1 MTFPAMTFL
10 PIHFQAV
17 TQNVDQNVKA
27 VALEEVGP
35 DHQYSLIQ
43 LFRIS

>member
-1 MTFPAMTFL
+1 MIFSAMTFP

-17 TQNVDQNVKA
+17 TQNVDQNVEA
-27 VALEEVGP
+27 VAFEKVGP
-35 DHQYSLIQ
+35 DHQYSLVQ